1 MTKKHQPPVTQID
14 WRTFC
19 EVLEEHVKAGRL
31 NPNVQWT
38 LNTIRAAISASMI
51 EPPALPTEQLKPA
64 LPMLPQP
71 GDSFTIVSRG
81 TVWVY
86 GEAPHPLIGKTPNQ
100 LHKTWVRRDRDPLY
114 KYLIGGIE
122 RFAVPGD
129 RKSVV

>member
-1 MTKKHQPPVTQID
+1 
-14 WRTFC
+14 
-19 EVLEEHVKAGRL
+19 
-31 NPNVQWT
+31 
-38 LNTIRAAISASMI
+38 MI

-122 RFAVPGD
+122 RFAVPGRGTAD
-129 RKSVV
+129 PIRNAEPIGVLITAFAPIDDD